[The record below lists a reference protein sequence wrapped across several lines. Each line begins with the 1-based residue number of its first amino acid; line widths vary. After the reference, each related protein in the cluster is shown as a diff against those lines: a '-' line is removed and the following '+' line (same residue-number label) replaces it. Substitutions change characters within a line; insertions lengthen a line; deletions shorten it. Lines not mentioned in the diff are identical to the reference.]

1 MSKRSIQIQETL
13 SCGIDVSAKSLTV
26 AIWRAGQTIEE
37 SSFPNKSNGHRA
49 LIAWLRKA
57 RSPVRVSLEATGI
70 YSLDLAYALDAA
82 EGIEVA
88 VLNPKVANRFAQ
100 TIRRSKT
107 DAADA
112 EVLAEYTHR
121 MPFTAWIAPSS
132 NSMRLSSI
140 VRYVE
145 SLSVQSAQN
154 QNRLHAAHGS
164 TFTLDC
170 VVQDLRRSVALLEE
184 RIHELRREAMIVIR
198 QDDLLRKRYE
208 LIVSIPGIAQVSAM
222 QLLAELSTLPPDLS
236 VREWVAH
243 SGLDPAHE
251 ISGSS
256 VRKASRISRAGN
268 RHLRRALYM
277 PALVASRCDP
287 HAKAF
292 FESLLARK
300 KARLQALIAVARKLL
315 HAIYG
320 IFRTGLK
327 YEGTKLFPQVTLS

>member
-1 MSKRSIQIQETL
+1 
-13 SCGIDVSAKSLTV
+13 
-26 AIWRAGQTIEE
+26 
-37 SSFPNKSNGHRA
+37 
-49 LIAWLRKA
+49 
-57 RSPVRVSLEATGI
+57 
-70 YSLDLAYALDAA
+70 
-82 EGIEVA
+82 
-88 VLNPKVANRFAQ
+88 LNPKVANRFAQ

-121 MPFTAWIAPSS
+121 MPFTAWIAPSP
-132 NSMRLSSI
+132 NSMRLRSI
-140 VRYVE
+140 VRHVE

-154 QNRLHAAHGS
+154 QNRLHAAHGFTS
-164 TFTLDC
+164 TPRC
-170 VVQDLRRSVALLEE
+170 VVQDLKRSVASLEQ
-184 RIHELRREAMIVIR
+184 RIHKLRREAMTVVR
-198 QDDLLRKRYE
+198 LDDLLRKRYE
-208 LIVSIPGIAQVSAM
+208 LLVSIPGIAQVGAM
-222 QLLAELSTLPPDLS
+222 QLLAELSTLPSDLT

-292 FESLLARK
+292 FESLLGRN

-320 IFRTGLK
+320 IFRSGLK
-327 YEGTKLFPQVTLS
+327 YEGTKLFPQIILS